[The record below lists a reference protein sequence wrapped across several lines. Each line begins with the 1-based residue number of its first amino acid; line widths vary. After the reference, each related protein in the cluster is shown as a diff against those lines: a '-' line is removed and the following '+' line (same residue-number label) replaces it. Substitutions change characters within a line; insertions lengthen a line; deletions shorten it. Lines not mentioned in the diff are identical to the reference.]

1 METVRNYTTRSV
13 DSINEARYNQ
23 ESNRWEA
30 SITLLATGA
39 THQLGSSN
47 QAWTALALCDDYLAQ
62 LRGDLP
68 VQVGHSGE
76 AVQA

>member
-23 ESNRWEA
+23 EANRWEA
-30 SITLLATGA
+30 SITLLATGV

-47 QAWTALALCDDYLAQ
+47 QTWTALALCDDYLAQ
-62 LRGDLP
+62 LRDDLP
-68 VQVGHSGE
+68 VQAGCDGKAE
-76 AVQA
+76 TQ